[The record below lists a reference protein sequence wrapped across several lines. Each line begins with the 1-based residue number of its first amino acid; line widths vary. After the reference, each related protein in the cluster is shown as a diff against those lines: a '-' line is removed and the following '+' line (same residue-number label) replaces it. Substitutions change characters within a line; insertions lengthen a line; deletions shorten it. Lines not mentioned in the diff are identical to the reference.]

1 MARRDGNEI
10 AEKLSRIF
18 TPQRLQQLKFASVVT
33 IMVSLCGIFLWY
45 LFAPKPAPQ
54 QAGMDGYNVTIPEAT
69 VKPAETDKR
78 KVYEQERYE
87 QQRREKLQSLGDVTD
102 DRLPVTGE
110 MADATAPAAPTAIGE
125 SDAAYRRISG
135 EMVGFYTPPR
145 NDAEVE
151 ALKEQVAALQSQLDA
166 ERRQPDPLALAEEQ
180 YKLARKYLGGGTAV
194 DEEAVEQ
201 AKQRRDSRLSVMRPV
216 REGEVERRCRP
227 PDHQY
232 DERSLD
238 TRPAG
243 GFHRRAQPRIPD
255 SRGAYGRKRRSDREG
270 LRRRNA
276 GNPCRKHGAAAASG
290 GCAYRRYG
298 DSPQH
303 PVIRSCD
310 NLRDAAAS
318 RRIVRRIRR
327 AHLRS
332 RSLGI
337 RSRRTAGAQRSELP
351 RTHGPQGCAGFRRA
365 DSRHERQRHPF
376 GRAAGVVRAG
386 ARRIAGVVAICRR
399 ETPRG
404 EDHPQSQPS
413 AIIDFQTAVK
423 MKRDLIYLTLIAAL
437 MTAAQVTA
445 QTAPEAPAEIR
456 PLRIEAGFSKT
467 VHILFPSPVTY
478 IDIGSMDIIAGK
490 ADGAGNVVRVKA
502 AVRNFT
508 TETNLTVITED
519 GGFFTFDVHYAEN
532 PAVSTVNISAPKQP
546 AVENG
551 STQPEPA
558 SAEGRVLLQ
567 EVGREKP
574 ATVKRV
580 LSDIYRQ
587 SRIDV
592 KGVRTKKYGIG
603 VEVLGIYVH
612 NDVIY
617 IHTMISNET
626 NISFEVDARQFIVAD
641 RKLAKRTAQQ
651 QTPLEILRVCNDPT
665 VVRGHQRQRT
675 VFALQKFTIPDDK
688 VLLLEIIER
697 NGARHQTVEIPAK
710 ELLDAKLL

>member
-1 MARRDGNEI
+1 
-10 AEKLSRIF
+10 
-18 TPQRLQQLKFASVVT
+18 
-33 IMVSLCGIFLWY
+33 
-45 LFAPKPAPQ
+45 
-54 QAGMDGYNVTIPEAT
+54 
-69 VKPAETDKR
+69 
-78 KVYEQERYE
+78 
-87 QQRREKLQSLGDVTD
+87 
-102 DRLPVTGE
+102 
-110 MADATAPAAPTAIGE
+110 
-125 SDAAYRRISG
+125 
-135 EMVGFYTPPR
+135 
-145 NDAEVE
+145 
-151 ALKEQVAALQSQLDA
+151 
-166 ERRQPDPLALAEEQ
+166 
-180 YKLARKYLGGGTAV
+180 
-194 DEEAVEQ
+194 
-201 AKQRRDSRLSVMRPV
+201 
-216 REGEVERRCRP
+216 
-227 PDHQY
+227 
-232 DERSLD
+232 
-238 TRPAG
+238 
-243 GFHRRAQPRIPD
+243 
-255 SRGAYGRKRRSDREG
+255 
-270 LRRRNA
+270 
-276 GNPCRKHGAAAASG
+276 
-290 GCAYRRYG
+290 
-298 DSPQH
+298 
-303 PVIRSCD
+303 
-310 NLRDAAAS
+310 
-318 RRIVRRIRR
+318 
-327 AHLRS
+327 
-332 RSLGI
+332 
-337 RSRRTAGAQRSELP
+337 
-351 RTHGPQGCAGFRRA
+351 
-365 DSRHERQRHPF
+365 
-376 GRAAGVVRAG
+376 
-386 ARRIAGVVAICRR
+386 
-399 ETPRG
+399 
-404 EDHPQSQPS
+404 
-413 AIIDFQTAVK
+413 
-423 MKRDLIYLTLIAAL
+423 MKRDLIYLPLIAAL
-437 MTAAQVTA
+437 MAAAQVTA
-445 QTAPEAPAEIR
+445 QPAPEAPAEIR

>member
-1 MARRDGNEI
+1 
-10 AEKLSRIF
+10 
-18 TPQRLQQLKFASVVT
+18 
-33 IMVSLCGIFLWY
+33 
-45 LFAPKPAPQ
+45 
-54 QAGMDGYNVTIPEAT
+54 
-69 VKPAETDKR
+69 
-78 KVYEQERYE
+78 
-87 QQRREKLQSLGDVTD
+87 
-102 DRLPVTGE
+102 
-110 MADATAPAAPTAIGE
+110 
-125 SDAAYRRISG
+125 
-135 EMVGFYTPPR
+135 
-145 NDAEVE
+145 
-151 ALKEQVAALQSQLDA
+151 
-166 ERRQPDPLALAEEQ
+166 
-180 YKLARKYLGGGTAV
+180 
-194 DEEAVEQ
+194 
-201 AKQRRDSRLSVMRPV
+201 
-216 REGEVERRCRP
+216 
-227 PDHQY
+227 
-232 DERSLD
+232 
-238 TRPAG
+238 
-243 GFHRRAQPRIPD
+243 
-255 SRGAYGRKRRSDREG
+255 
-270 LRRRNA
+270 
-276 GNPCRKHGAAAASG
+276 
-290 GCAYRRYG
+290 
-298 DSPQH
+298 
-303 PVIRSCD
+303 
-310 NLRDAAAS
+310 
-318 RRIVRRIRR
+318 
-327 AHLRS
+327 
-332 RSLGI
+332 
-337 RSRRTAGAQRSELP
+337 
-351 RTHGPQGCAGFRRA
+351 
-365 DSRHERQRHPF
+365 
-376 GRAAGVVRAG
+376 
-386 ARRIAGVVAICRR
+386 
-399 ETPRG
+399 
-404 EDHPQSQPS
+404 
-413 AIIDFQTAVK
+413 

-519 GGFFTFDVHYAEN
+519 GGFFSFDVHYAEN
-532 PAVSTVNISAPKQP
+532 PAVSTINISAPKQTT
-546 AVENG
+546 VESG

-558 SAEGRVLLQ
+558 PTEGRVLLQ